1 MFLQWIEKYIFKIYI
16 FIFVYVFNSG
26 LYKDL

>member
-16 FIFVYVFNSG
+16 FIFAYVFNSR